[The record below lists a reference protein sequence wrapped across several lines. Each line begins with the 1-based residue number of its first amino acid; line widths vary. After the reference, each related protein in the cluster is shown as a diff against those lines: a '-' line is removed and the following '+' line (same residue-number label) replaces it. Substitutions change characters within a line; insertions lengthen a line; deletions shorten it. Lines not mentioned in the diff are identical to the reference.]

1 MFATRQQQRKASGP
15 HRRECGCHE
24 RVCIGKLC
32 WVRSILLFLLC
43 LQLALPRPH
52 GALHLGASLRFTRSS
67 LILPA
72 TSDHLRPTIYAAA
85 TVLPFLPCPYILSYL
100 RVSPSRDRGNASTLY
115 MSRHA
120 CSRLDLTYSCCSTL
134 YSTSPVILT
143 RTLDSHME
151 PARGTAL
158 SILTSIGSDMHECRL
173 ACKPMYMHHTHWS
186 AGHPSSHPNVPS
198 RFAKHQC

>member
-1 MFATRQQQRKASGP
+1 M
-15 HRRECGCHE
+15 
-24 RVCIGKLC
+24 CIGKLC
-32 WVRSILLFLLC
+32 WVRSISLFLLC

-52 GALHLGASLRFTRSS
+52 GVLHLGASLRFTRSS

-72 TSDHLRPTIYAAA
+72 TSDDA
-85 TVLPFLPCPYILSYL
+85 TTLSLNSPFSIHTVSFCNTRLPSSRDSGNGYSSYL
-100 RVSPSRDRGNASTLY
+100 
-115 MSRHA
+115 SRHA
-120 CSRLDLTYSCCSTL
+120 CSRFDLTHKCCSTR
-134 YSTSPVILT
+134 PVTLT
-143 RTLDSHME
+143 RTLESPME

-198 RFAKHQC
+198 RFAKHQG